1 MLLKMDDAGSRQV
14 ITLKLFALTVAMLFV
29 SLVLVVNVVAA
40 AVMVKI
46 FCSHDL
52 RVAEYAAEVVG

>member
-1 MLLKMDDAGSRQV
+1 V
-14 ITLKLFALTVAMLFV
+14 ITLTRFALTVAMLLR